1 MKKNNQGAIVS
12 GLILI
17 FMGVVFLAA
26 QFFPDLFIRVDFAT
40 LWPIIPLGVG
50 ICLFFGGLLGS
61 AELLV
66 PGTIVSGVG
75 TILYYQNSTNNW
87 DHWQLWLLVP
97 VFVGVGTILS
107 MLRAGK
113 GVNKAF
119 KAGTAP
125 LIIGIVL
132 YAIFTGLSASLL
144 FPFIFIAI
152 GLSILFKGRSS
163 SS

>member
-17 FMGVVFLAA
+17 AMGAFFLVA
-26 QFFPDLFIRVDFAT
+26 QFIPNLFAGIDFAM
-40 LWPIIPLGVG
+40 LWPFIPLGVG

-75 TILYYQNSTNNW
+75 SILYYQNSTNNW

-97 VFVGVGTILS
+97 VFVGIGTILF

-113 GVNKAF
+113 GLSKAI
-119 KAGTAP
+119 KSGAPP
-125 LIIGIVL
+125 LIIGLIL
-132 YAIFTGLSASLL
+132 YVVFTGLNSSLL
-144 FPFIFIAI
+144 FPLIFIAI
-152 GLSILFKGRSS
+152 GISILFKGRMKS
-163 SS
+163 